1 LEEEGLVTDNAAV
14 GDRNSGSLSDE
25 KQVLVVLVVT
35 LFVVSNVRDDSLCLK
50 NLSLLNMFSFSS
62 LFSHVM
68 NPPHCCSN
76 HSSILPSFTTS
87 RPSGLPSNSKSV
99 IPETMDIL
107 FVRAEDRNVSVGVV
121 DSKDFDEDGG

>member
-1 LEEEGLVTDNAAV
+1 MTDDAAV

-25 KQVLVVLVVT
+25 KEVLVVLVVT
-35 LFVVSNVRDDSLCLK
+35 LLFVVSNVRDDSLCLK
-50 NLSLLNMFSFSS
+50 NLSLLNMSS

-68 NPPHCCSN
+68 NPPHCCPN

-107 FVRAEDRNVSVGVV
+107 FVRAEDRNVSVRVV